1 MCHAYTNLL
10 SYLSALQRP
19 LRFKGNVNAG
29 ELALIGTVNYMHATL
44 FLCSYIYIYIC
55 YSYTMDTSG
64 LPDMYTRSPRA
75 EGVHIRQTTSGHGI
89 TDMYHSHS
97 LW

>member
-1 MCHAYTNLL
+1 
-10 SYLSALQRP
+10 
-19 LRFKGNVNAG
+19 
-29 ELALIGTVNYMHATL
+29 
-44 FLCSYIYIYIC
+44 
-55 YSYTMDTSG
+55 MDMSG

-75 EGVHIRQTTSGHGI
+75 EGVHIRQITSGHGI